1 MNTTP
6 PAPVPSPKTNF
17 HVHTTWSD
25 GVDGPDA
32 VAQAALA
39 GGFAAIGVSDH
50 VALPAAPP
58 DAPFFVDAAR
68 AAAYAADVRATAARF
83 AGRLPVFLGAEADYI
98 PGLADPDRATCA
110 VLAPDYVIGA
120 VHFVVAPDGALVNV
134 AARSGVREAVE
145 SRFGGSA
152 EGLVRAYFAAQ
163 REMVAR
169 FDFDVVAHP
178 DVVRKTNCAD
188 PWFDESAPW
197 YREELER
204 TADAIA
210 AAGRLVEVN
219 TAALSHV
226 DAQVD
231 ASPSPAFRALLR
243 ARGVRFVLA
252 SDAHSAGALD
262 RGFDRFAG
270 CEAFVLPPCA
280 AAALNRP

>member
-1 MNTTP
+1 MNMTP
-6 PAPVPSPKTNF
+6 PAPVPSVKTNF
-17 HVHTTWSD
+17 HVHTAWSD
-25 GVDGPDA
+25 GTDGPDA

-110 VLAPDYVIGA
+110 ALAPDYVIGA
-120 VHFVVAPDGALVNV
+120 VHFVLAPDGALVNV
-134 AARSGVREAVE
+134 AARRGAREAVAA
-145 SRFGGSA
+145 RFGGSA
-152 EGLVRAYFAAQ
+152 ERLVRAYFAAQ

-169 FDFDVVAHP
+169 FDFDIVAHP
-178 DVVRKTNCAD
+178 DVVRKTNRAD

-226 DAQVD
+226 DAHVD

-262 RGFDRFAG
+262 RGFDRFAA

-280 AAALNRP
+280 TATQNRP